1 MQLQFSSPDRKS
13 WLATLDAFWQS
24 ETPRSVCST
33 IGLSVRETPVQ
44 NWLLAGVCQH
54 QDTCTDVTLLQ
65 FFSSCTSL
73 RISQF
78 LSTDR
83 NSQAT
88 EIANSTQLSNSSCEM
103 ACVQSSEG
111 RSWILRGLIRTEAR
125 FKFATFCL
133 VEPWMRLHWAK
144 LTAKFC
150 KSVLCWLLSDILCGG
165 KPRPHGRKEVF
176 WYLSLD

>member
-83 NSQAT
+83 KSGNWNRQFHPAVVRWLVSSLLKADH
-88 EIANSTQLSNSSCEM
+88 EFPEVWSELKPGLNLPPSVWLSLEWGCTGPSLLSLWL
-103 ACVQSSEG
+103 S
-111 RSWILRGLIRTEAR
+111 
-125 FKFATFCL
+125 
-133 VEPWMRLHWAK
+133 P
-144 LTAKFC
+144 
-150 KSVLCWLLSDILCGG
+150 SVLCWLLSDILCGG